1 MKKAV
6 SFEQKHQISNQMEV
20 HTHTH
25 TARKKWTHY
34 FWEFLMLFLAVTL
47 GFFVENQREHFIEHK
62 RAGQYALLML
72 EDLKKDTEQ
81 YAYLIPAIENHIKS
95 FDTVSIL
102 FGQSPPVSNK
112 RLIKAVLTQRGTYRT
127 PLYPT
132 TFNQMNNSG
141 TLRYFQNKEIS
152 RRVALYYDFWH
163 SHLKNAFDYDD
174 NFFASEVQTFM
185 LDHFDYS
192 ESSYFGDTLVVSDP
206 RYLERSLK
214 TDILLRNRLT
224 LYASLLKFTVNE
236 IIKPANER
244 AFILIDLIKKEY
256 RLE

>member
-1 MKKAV
+1 
-6 SFEQKHQISNQMEV
+6 MEV
-20 HTHTH
+20 HQHTH
-25 TARKKWTHY
+25 TPRKKWTHY

-47 GFFVENQREHFIEHK
+47 GFFVENQREHYIEHK
-62 RAGQYALLML
+62 RAREYALLMV
-72 EDLKKDTEQ
+72 EDLKKDTAQ
-81 YAYLIPAIENHIKS
+81 YADLITMIEKHIKS

-102 FGQSPPVSNK
+102 FRQSPSVSNK
-112 RLIKAVLTQRGTYRT
+112 RLIQAVLTQRTTYRT

-141 TLRYFQNKEIS
+141 TLRYFRNKEIS
-152 RRVALYYDFWH
+152 RRVSLYYDSWH
-163 SHLKNAFDYDD
+163 SGLKNAFDYND

-206 RYLERSLK
+206 TYLERSLK

-224 LYASLLKFTVNE
+224 LYASLLKYTVDDL
-236 IIKPANER
+236 IKPANER

-256 RLE
+256 HLE